1 VPLLLMP
8 DSPHHPLHRLKS
20 RRRWQQSASK
30 TDCSTWRPHS
40 VHVLSCWVRVCV
52 RYNVMLCACMRAC
65 VRYNYA
71 LRACVRMCARVRA
84 CMHAFLATIISG
96 DGYAAHKSY
105 SDGFVCV
112 AAWLPV
118 GDACLVQELCLVVSC
133 IDDLAQPSDT
143 SCARV
148 AQAAR

>member
-1 VPLLLMP
+1 
-8 DSPHHPLHRLKS
+8 
-20 RRRWQQSASK
+20 
-30 TDCSTWRPHS
+30 
-40 VHVLSCWVRVCV
+40 VRAYV
-52 RYNVMLCACMRAC
+52 
-65 VRYNYA
+65 
-71 LRACVRMCARVRA
+71 RVRA
-84 CMHAFLATIISG
+84 CIRACVCACVRAFLATIISG
-96 DGYAAHKSY
+96 DGDVAHKSY

-118 GDACLVQELCLVVSC
+118 GDAYLGQELCWVVSC